1 MKPYKNKKVIFDLD
15 KTIWNCFDKHK
26 NEIWA
31 KQLVPPFT
39 LESSGNVVDDV
50 GNFCQLRSDVGYF
63 VSEVNSRGI
72 EISFLSVG
80 ARLNLPMEFQPSYL
94 LLKKFGLL
102 NFFQG
107 DNKLLYKTARKINF
121 LSDDIFYIF
130 IDDSESVLSDLELKQ
145 NVLGIDAKNITTWM
159 GLIKKVDNVLNKID

>member
-1 MKPYKNKKVIFDLD
+1 
-15 KTIWNCFDKHK
+15 
-26 NEIWA
+26 
-31 KQLVPPFT
+31 
-39 LESSGNVVDDV
+39 
-50 GNFCQLRSDVGYF
+50 
-63 VSEVNSRGI
+63 
-72 EISFLSVG
+72 
-80 ARLNLPMEFQPSYL
+80 LNLPMEFQPSYL